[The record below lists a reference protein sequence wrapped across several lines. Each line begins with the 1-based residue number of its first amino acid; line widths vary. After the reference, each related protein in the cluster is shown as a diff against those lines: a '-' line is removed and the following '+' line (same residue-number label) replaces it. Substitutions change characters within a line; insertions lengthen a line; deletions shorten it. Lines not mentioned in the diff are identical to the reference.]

1 MEDKKISK
9 EEILEITLKEIRKQ
23 LLRFNITFGL
33 NEGYIGR
40 IEDTLSKDLIA
51 HLQHKIST
59 RREEIRADYD
69 MKTLPI
75 DNFTYPDYKNEEK
88 LYDSIVDNLP
98 NPNDNLY
105 VYIIEAN
112 RSLYQIRHLILW
124 NIACIKHELGLSLK
138 DERKTLLMATD
149 AIIYHNMYG
158 MYKHDPNRKDRLLTY
173 SKNSATVP
181 EVQQFL
187 EQTGLNILIED

>member
-1 MEDKKISK
+1 MMNKEISK
-9 EEILEITLKEIRKQ
+9 EEVLEITLKEIRKQ
-23 LLRFNITFGL
+23 LMKFNITFGL

-40 IEDTLSKDLIA
+40 IEDTLSKDLIS

-88 LYDSIVDNLP
+88 LYDYIVDNLP

-105 VYIIEAN
+105 VYIIETN
-112 RSLYQIRHLILW
+112 KSLYQIRHLILW
-124 NIACIKHELGLSLK
+124 NIACIKHEFGISLK

-149 AIIYHNMYG
+149 AIIDHNMYG
-158 MYKHDPNRKDRLLTY
+158 MYKHDSNRKDRLLTY

>member
-1 MEDKKISK
+1 MENNKMSK

-23 LLRFNITFGL
+23 LMRFNITFGL

-75 DNFTYPDYKNEEK
+75 DNFTYPDYKNESK

-124 NIACIKHELGLSLK
+124 NIACIKHEFGISLK

-158 MYKHDPNRKDRLLTY
+158 MYKQDSNSKDRLLTY
-173 SKNSATVP
+173 SINSATVP

>member
-1 MEDKKISK
+1 MENKNISK

-51 HLQHKIST
+51 HLQYKIST

-75 DNFTYPDYKNEEK
+75 DNFTYPDYKNEAK

-124 NIACIKHELGLSLK
+124 NIACIKHEFGISLNN
-138 DERKTLLMATD
+138 ERKTLLMATD
-149 AIIYHNMYG
+149 AIIDYNMYG

-187 EQTGLNILIED
+187 EQTGLNILIKD